1 MIGPFASSPPWQSPH
16 DTRHILPRRHVLGH
30 HRPRVGARERYRS
43 SVRETTV
50 EPETRPRVCRGRSLF
65 FAPREGFVLRIG
77 EFTGVIEV
85 STNMLVQP

>member
-1 MIGPFASSPPWQSPH
+1 MIRPFASYPPLKSPH
-16 DTRHILPRRHVLGH
+16 DQRQILLRQHVLRH
-30 HRPRVGARERYRS
+30 HRLRVGDLERYRG

-50 EPETRPRVCRGRSLF
+50 GPETLPRVFMGRTLF
-65 FAPREGFVLRIG
+65 FDPLEGFVLRIG